1 MQNILMVAVWLLL
14 VVLSGCRGCTEQLD
28 PTGDWK
34 KFKKERILANEK
46 HPTLEQ
52 DGSIPVVSNDEVGEA
67 SGSSSIDG
75 KYNTFCSSCHGVDGD
90 GKGPAGMALKPPPRD
105 FVTWTDPSITDD
117 YIAKV
122 ISEGG
127 AAVGKSALMA
137 PWGGVLSAD
146 ELKQMVEKV
155 RSFQKK

>member
-1 MQNILMVAVWLLL
+1 MQNVIMVAVWLLL

-34 KFKKERILANEK
+34 KFKKERILANEV
-46 HPTLEQ
+46 HPTL
-52 DGSIPVVSNDEVGEA
+52 DEEGNLPAATQEGGEA
-67 SGSSSIDG
+67 PSGASIDG
-75 KYNTFCSSCHGVDGD
+75 KYNTFCSSCHGVNGD
-90 GKGPAGMALKPPPRD
+90 GKGPAGTALNPPPRN
-105 FVTWTDPSITDD
+105 FVTWNDPAVTDE

-122 ISEGG
+122 IREGG
-127 AAVGKSALMA
+127 VAVGKSASMA

-146 ELKQMVEKV
+146 ELKQMVQKV